1 MIEINEIEDVF
12 KRFEKKEKL
21 GFGSFSTIYKVVEKN
36 TKKEYALKIYDVNK
50 EGKDYLIECIK
61 REIEITNKCKC
72 ENVIKIYEVIKTNNA
87 YILILELCD
96 IDFEKYLKDNN
107 EKRNIYFIR
116 KQFIGLNKA
125 LKILYEKNVMHRD
138 IKPSNLFLKFEND
151 ECIIKLADFGIS
163 RYYNNPNTE
172 FLKHSFIDNLYDNN
186 NSSEMGTP
194 LFMAPE
200 ILNNEFYNYK
210 IDLYSLGVTLYYLI
224 FDEYPYNGKNEVNL
238 LKDIFSGKIL
248 KKTGLE
254 SLDDLIE
261 KLLKASPDERISFE
275 DYFNHKFFKEKDD
288 FIKNF
293 KYQNDKIEKNKKEDK
308 KEDNINKIYNI
319 AESFIDIM
327 NIPNGKIDQKNI
339 NIKMTNIIYYDENI
353 DKYIKSIHNDSDLF
367 ERKTPGNFIL
377 CTNILSLDFV
387 MKEIRKKNM
396 KYDSRIVFNLIVT
409 GSKCEKVMDFLIEK
423 KYEQFFKNVCIYCMK
438 IEKYIN
444 LTKKYN
450 KIKGVYN
457 TQKQI
462 IKFIESVL
470 SNETKEFPF
479 TKIITY
485 YDYKNKYYERHEKIS
500 EFYGNLTLETYNKA
514 KKELNTFINEKKENE
529 LQIKKEILKDSFK
542 TFDLSKDL
550 EILDKLVIKEYTKN
564 TFYGDLNNWLRI
576 LDNDIYE
583 KIAYYTS
590 RLMYSLN
597 NYGFKSNNFYKEEK
611 ILYKGTKINYINIL
625 SYERLKG
632 KIIILSSFT
641 SI

>member
-1 MIEINEIEDVF
+1 
-12 KRFEKKEKL
+12 
-21 GFGSFSTIYKVVEKN
+21 
-36 TKKEYALKIYDVNK
+36 
-50 EGKDYLIECIK
+50 
-61 REIEITNKCKC
+61 
-72 ENVIKIYEVIKTNNA
+72 
-87 YILILELCD
+87 
-96 IDFEKYLKDNN
+96 
-107 EKRNIYFIR
+107 
-116 KQFIGLNKA
+116 
-125 LKILYEKNVMHRD
+125 
-138 IKPSNLFLKFEND
+138 
-151 ECIIKLADFGIS
+151 
-163 RYYNNPNTE
+163 
-172 FLKHSFIDNLYDNN
+172 
-186 NSSEMGTP
+186 
-194 LFMAPE
+194 MA
-200 ILNNEFYNYK
+200 
-210 IDLYSLGVTLYYLI
+210 
-224 FDEYPYNGKNEVNL
+224 
-238 LKDIFSGKIL
+238 
-248 KKTGLE
+248 
-254 SLDDLIE
+254 
-261 KLLKASPDERISFE
+261 
-275 DYFNHKFFKEKDD
+275 
-288 FIKNF
+288 
-293 KYQNDKIEKNKKEDK
+293 
-308 KEDNINKIYNI
+308 
-319 AESFIDIM
+319 
-327 NIPNGKIDQKNI
+327 
-339 NIKMTNIIYYDENI
+339 NIIYYDENI

-367 ERKTPGNFIL
+367 ERKTPGTFIL

-462 IKFIESVL
+462 IKFIENVL
-470 SNETKEFPF
+470 SDETKEFPF

-485 YDYKNKYYERHEKIS
+485 YDYKDKYYERHEKIS

-514 KKELNTFINEKKENE
+514 KKELNTFINEKDENE
-529 LQIKKEILKDSFK
+529 LKIKKEILKDSFK

-564 TFYGDLNNWLRI
+564 TFYGDLNNLLRI

-611 ILYKGTKINYINIL
+611 ILYRGTKINYINIL

-641 SI
+641 SSSENYEIAFKFSGRDKSKEIFQNSQKFSVIYKIINHIIPNSILCGINIQNESVYPEKEILFQPFSFYYVKNVKFDYENYLADIELETIVKKEILEEKIRIGKKVIYDKKNNLVRINE

>member
-1 MIEINEIEDVF
+1 
-12 KRFEKKEKL
+12 
-21 GFGSFSTIYKVVEKN
+21 
-36 TKKEYALKIYDVNK
+36 
-50 EGKDYLIECIK
+50 
-61 REIEITNKCKC
+61 
-72 ENVIKIYEVIKTNNA
+72 
-87 YILILELCD
+87 
-96 IDFEKYLKDNN
+96 
-107 EKRNIYFIR
+107 
-116 KQFIGLNKA
+116 
-125 LKILYEKNVMHRD
+125 
-138 IKPSNLFLKFEND
+138 
-151 ECIIKLADFGIS
+151 
-163 RYYNNPNTE
+163 
-172 FLKHSFIDNLYDNN
+172 
-186 NSSEMGTP
+186 MGTI
-194 LFMAPE
+194 LFTVPE
-200 ILNNEFYNYK
+200 IINGESYNYK

-224 FDEYPYNGKNEVNL
+224 FDECPYYGKNEFIL
-238 LKDIFSGKIL
+238 YKDIINGKIL
-248 KKTGLE
+248 KKTDLE

-261 KLLKASPDERISFE
+261 KLLKVSPDERISFE

-339 NIKMTNIIYYDENI
+339 NIKMANIIYYDENI

-367 ERKTPGNFIL
+367 ERKTPGTFIL

-409 GSKCEKVMDFLIEK
+409 GSKCEKVMDFLIEN

-462 IKFIESVL
+462 IKFIENVFSD
-470 SNETKEFPF
+470 ETKEFPF

-485 YDYKNKYYERHEKIS
+485 YDYKDKYYERHEKIS

-514 KKELNTFINEKKENE
+514 KKELNTFINEKDENE
-529 LQIKKEILKDSFK
+529 LKIKKEILKDSFK

-564 TFYGDLNNWLRI
+564 TFYGDLNNWLRT
-576 LDNDIYE
+576 LDNNIYE

-611 ILYKGTKINYINIL
+611 ILYKGTKISYINIL

>member
-1 MIEINEIEDVF
+1 MIEIKEIDDVF
-12 KRFEKKEKL
+12 KRFEKIKMLDKGE
-21 GFGSFSTIYKVVEKN
+21 FSEIYKVVEKN
-36 TKKEYALKIYDVNK
+36 TKKEYALKIYDVDN
-50 EGKDYLIECIK
+50 GSKDYLIECIK

-72 ENVIKIYEVIKTNNA
+72 ENVIKIYEVIKKKDI
-87 YILILELCD
+87 YILVFELCD

-125 LKILYEKNVMHRD
+125 LKILYKKNVMHRD

-163 RYYNNPNTE
+163 RYYNDTNTE
-172 FLKHSFIDNLYDNN
+172 FLSQSFIDDLKGEA
-186 NSSEMGTP
+186 NSGGVGTP

-200 ILNNEFYNYK
+200 ILKDESYNYK

-224 FDEYPYNGKNEVNL
+224 FDEYPYNGNNEYSL
-238 LKDIFSGKIL
+238 HKDILSGKTL

-261 KLLKASPDERISFE
+261 KLLKVSPDERISFE

-339 NIKMTNIIYYDENI
+339 NIKMANIIYYDENI

-367 ERKTPGNFIL
+367 ERKTPGTFIL

-423 KYEQFFKNVCIYCMK
+423 KYEQFFQNICIYCMK

-462 IKFIESVL
+462 IKFIENVL

-485 YDYKNKYYERHEKIS
+485 YDYKDKYYERHEKIS

-514 KKELNTFINEKKENE
+514 KKELNTFINEKDENE
-529 LQIKKEILKDSFK
+529 LKIKKEILKDSFK

-611 ILYKGTKINYINIL
+611 ILYKGTKISYINIL

>member
-1 MIEINEIEDVF
+1 
-12 KRFEKKEKL
+12 
-21 GFGSFSTIYKVVEKN
+21 
-36 TKKEYALKIYDVNK
+36 
-50 EGKDYLIECIK
+50 
-61 REIEITNKCKC
+61 
-72 ENVIKIYEVIKTNNA
+72 
-87 YILILELCD
+87 
-96 IDFEKYLKDNN
+96 
-107 EKRNIYFIR
+107 
-116 KQFIGLNKA
+116 
-125 LKILYEKNVMHRD
+125 
-138 IKPSNLFLKFEND
+138 
-151 ECIIKLADFGIS
+151 
-163 RYYNNPNTE
+163 
-172 FLKHSFIDNLYDNN
+172 
-186 NSSEMGTP
+186 
-194 LFMAPE
+194 
-200 ILNNEFYNYK
+200 
-210 IDLYSLGVTLYYLI
+210 
-224 FDEYPYNGKNEVNL
+224 
-238 LKDIFSGKIL
+238 
-248 KKTGLE
+248 
-254 SLDDLIE
+254 
-261 KLLKASPDERISFE
+261 
-275 DYFNHKFFKEKDD
+275 
-288 FIKNF
+288 
-293 KYQNDKIEKNKKEDK
+293 
-308 KEDNINKIYNI
+308 
-319 AESFIDIM
+319 M

-339 NIKMTNIIYYDENI
+339 NIKMANIIYYDENI

-367 ERKTPGNFIL
+367 ERKTPGTFIL

-462 IKFIESVL
+462 IKFIENVL

-485 YDYKNKYYERHEKIS
+485 YDYKDKYYERHEKIS

-514 KKELNTFINEKKENE
+514 KKELNTFINEKNENE
-529 LQIKKEILKDSFK
+529 LKIKKEILKDSFK

-564 TFYGDLNNWLRI
+564 TFYGDLNNWLRT
-576 LDNDIYE
+576 LDNNIYE

-611 ILYKGTKINYINIL
+611 ILYRGTKINYINIL

-641 SI
+641 SSSENYEIAFKFSGRDKSKEIFQNSQKFSVIYKIKNHIIPNSIPCGINIQNESVYQEKEILFQPFSFYYVKNVKFDYENYLADIELETIVKKEILEEKIRIGKKVIYDKKNNLVRINE

>member
-1 MIEINEIEDVF
+1 
-12 KRFEKKEKL
+12 
-21 GFGSFSTIYKVVEKN
+21 
-36 TKKEYALKIYDVNK
+36 
-50 EGKDYLIECIK
+50 
-61 REIEITNKCKC
+61 
-72 ENVIKIYEVIKTNNA
+72 
-87 YILILELCD
+87 
-96 IDFEKYLKDNN
+96 
-107 EKRNIYFIR
+107 
-116 KQFIGLNKA
+116 
-125 LKILYEKNVMHRD
+125 
-138 IKPSNLFLKFEND
+138 
-151 ECIIKLADFGIS
+151 
-163 RYYNNPNTE
+163 
-172 FLKHSFIDNLYDNN
+172 
-186 NSSEMGTP
+186 
-194 LFMAPE
+194 
-200 ILNNEFYNYK
+200 
-210 IDLYSLGVTLYYLI
+210 
-224 FDEYPYNGKNEVNL
+224 
-238 LKDIFSGKIL
+238 
-248 KKTGLE
+248 
-254 SLDDLIE
+254 
-261 KLLKASPDERISFE
+261 
-275 DYFNHKFFKEKDD
+275 
-288 FIKNF
+288 
-293 KYQNDKIEKNKKEDK
+293 
-308 KEDNINKIYNI
+308 
-319 AESFIDIM
+319 
-327 NIPNGKIDQKNI
+327 
-339 NIKMTNIIYYDENI
+339 MTNIIYYDENI

-367 ERKTPGNFIL
+367 ERKTPGTFIL

-423 KYEQFFKNVCIYCMK
+423 KYEQFFQNVCIYCMK

-457 TQKQI
+457 TQSQI
-462 IKFIESVL
+462 IKFIENVL

-485 YDYKNKYYERHEKIS
+485 YDYKDKYYERHEKIS

-514 KKELNTFINEKKENE
+514 KKELNTFINEKDENE
-529 LQIKKEILKDSFK
+529 LKIKKEILKDSFK

-564 TFYGDLNNWLRI
+564 TFYGDLNNWLRT

-611 ILYKGTKINYINIL
+611 ILYRGTKINYINIL

-641 SI
+641 SSSENYEIAFKFSGRDKSKEIFQNSQKFSVIYKIINHIIPNSILCGINIQNESVYPEKEILFQPFSFYYVKNVKFDYENYLADIELETIVKKEILEEKIRIGKKVIYDKKNNLVRINE